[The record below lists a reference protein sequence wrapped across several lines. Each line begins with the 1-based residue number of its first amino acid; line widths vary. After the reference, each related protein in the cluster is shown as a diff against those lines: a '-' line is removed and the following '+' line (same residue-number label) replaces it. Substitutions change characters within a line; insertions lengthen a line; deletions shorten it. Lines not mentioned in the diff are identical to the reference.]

1 MDDALVYGSGYET
14 SEAPWNDRLSD
25 IREAECPEERA
36 GQQGW
41 VREERVRTPV
51 WRLAPPPEDSPEE
64 VLESPESPKQKFMR
78 LRDEWKIQRRHESS
92 TVKMVMM
99 PAYQK
104 IIGMGP
110 AAVPFLLREL
120 ETNLDSWFWAL
131 MAITD
136 EDPVPEE
143 ARGDGEAM
151 AQAWLKWA
159 KERGR
164 EW

>member
-110 AAVPFLLREL
+110 AAVPFLLRGWKQIW
-120 ETNLDSWFWAL
+120 TAGSGRSWPSRMKTPCPKRREVTERQWRK
-131 MAITD
+131 
-136 EDPVPEE
+136 
-143 ARGDGEAM
+143 RG
-151 AQAWLKWA
+151 
-159 KERGR
+159 
-164 EW
+164 